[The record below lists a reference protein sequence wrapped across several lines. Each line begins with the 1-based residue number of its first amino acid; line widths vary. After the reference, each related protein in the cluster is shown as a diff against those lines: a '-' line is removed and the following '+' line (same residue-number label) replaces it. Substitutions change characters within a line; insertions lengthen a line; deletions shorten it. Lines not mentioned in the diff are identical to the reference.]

1 MSNNTLQKIKKNK
14 KLYNIHQY
22 SLQPLCKRF
31 NLVGKEKNIYQK
43 RPDYSNKL
51 ERIINYEEI

>member
-1 MSNNTLQKIKKNK
+1 LRNNKLKKKKKKK